1 MVDPVV
7 GALHALFIFASFIM
21 TQDKLM
27 LPCRNVVTVL
37 FFVFTVIACDKK
49 TSADQSAHN
58 TDPSR
63 PLPEIPQDSGMYI
76 GFATRLNQNE
86 FYVDLYLK
94 DSVEVNDDIN
104 EFLQGSTDSI
114 IYQDDEIKR
123 SLLPGSIAEEYFDM
137 TGLQRL
143 DLFDSLGNAV
153 GSADL
158 QQVEFYEDL
167 IETRIIA
174 VYRSDVASKVSYVIG
189 GDTPGDRVD
198 GFSPRLIND
207 SGFDKAM
214 ITKIESLADPAT
226 RLTMIHWKIEPD
238 GDIYSF
244 GSDYQSSYIFDHQRS
259 EVLYAR
265 ADMTFLHVLPIH
277 KQRNNR
283 PVFLAAVGQPETD
296 LIWTMLLLFD
306 GKEYSSTVHQRLNK
320 PVDK

>member
-1 MVDPVV
+1 
-7 GALHALFIFASFIM
+7 M
-21 TQDKLM
+21 TQDKPM
-27 LPCRNVVTVL
+27 LPCRNVTIV
-37 FFVFTVIACDKK
+37 FFCVFILIACDKK
-49 TSADQSAHN
+49 TSDQSADN
-58 TDPSR
+58 ADPSR
-63 PLPEIPQDSGMYI
+63 PLLEIPQDSGMYI
-76 GFATRLNQNE
+76 GFATQLNQNE

-137 TGLQRL
+137 SGLQRL
-143 DLFDSLGNAV
+143 DLFDSLGNTI

-189 GDTPGDRVD
+189 GDVPGDRVD
-198 GFSPRLIND
+198 GFASRLIND
-207 SGFDKAM
+207 SGFDKAVFA
-214 ITKIESLADPAT
+214 KIQPLADPAT
-226 RLTMIHWKIEPD
+226 RLTMIHWKIEPK
-238 GDIYSF
+238 GKIYSF
-244 GSDYQSSYIFDHQRS
+244 ASNYQNSYIFDHQHS

-277 KQRNNR
+277 KQRNGR

-296 LIWTMLLLFD
+296 LIWTILLLFD
-306 GKEYSSTVHQRLNK
+306 GEEYSSTVHQRLNK

>member
-7 GALHALFIFASFIM
+7 GALHALLIFASFIM
-21 TQDKLM
+21 TQDKPM
-27 LPCRNVVTVL
+27 LPCRNVITV
-37 FFVFTVIACDKK
+37 FFCVFTLIACDKK
-49 TSADQSAHN
+49 TSDQSADN
-58 TDPSR
+58 ADPSR
-63 PLPEIPQDSGMYI
+63 QLLEIHQDSGMYI
-76 GFATRLNQNE
+76 GFASRLSQTE
-86 FYVDLYLK
+86 FYVDLFLK

-137 TGLQRL
+137 GGLQHV
-143 DLFDSLGNAV
+143 DLFDSLGNAI

-174 VYRSDVASKVSYVIG
+174 VYRSDVASRVSYVIG
-189 GDTPGDRVD
+189 GDDPTDRVD
-198 GFSPRLIND
+198 GFSSRLIND
-207 SGFDKAM
+207 SGFDKAVFA
-214 ITKIESLADPAT
+214 KIESLADPAT

-238 GDIYSF
+238 GNIYSF
-244 GSDYQSSYIFDHQRS
+244 GSDHQNSYIFDQKRS

-277 KQRNNR
+277 KQRKGR

-296 LIWTMLLLFD
+296 LMWTILLMFD

>member
-1 MVDPVV
+1 
-7 GALHALFIFASFIM
+7 
-21 TQDKLM
+21 M
-27 LPCRNVVTVL
+27 LPRRNVITV
-37 FFVFTVIACDKK
+37 FFCVFTLIACDKK
-49 TSADQSAHN
+49 SSDTDQSADN
-58 TDPSR
+58 A
-63 PLPEIPQDSGMYI
+63 GMYI

-94 DSVEVNDDIN
+94 DSVEVNDDIH

-123 SLLPGSIAEEYFDM
+123 SLLPRPIAEEYFDM
-137 TGLQRL
+137 AELQRL
-143 DLFDSLGNAV
+143 DLFDSLGSAI

-158 QQVEFYEDL
+158 QQVEFYEDF

-174 VYRSDVASKVSYVIG
+174 VYRSDVASNVSYVIG
-189 GDTPGDRVD
+189 GDVPEDRID
-198 GFSPRLIND
+198 GFSSGLIND

-214 ITKIESLADPAT
+214 IAKIKSLADPAT
-226 RLTMIHWKIEPD
+226 RLTMTHWKIEPN

-244 GSDYQSSYIFDHQRS
+244 GSDYQNSYIFDHQRS
-259 EVLYAR
+259 EVLYAC

-277 KQRNNR
+277 KQRNDR

-296 LIWTMLLLFD
+296 LMWTMLLLFD

-320 PVDK
+320 PTDK